1 MESLALFFSP
11 SGRIAPRS
19 FARGLLAVYGTALLS
34 LLLLSAPVVQRAGL
48 VPFALVQALAAWA
61 WFCLHAKRLRDAG
74 RDVGVAAAIALLY
87 ALAIVLL
94 LLMLVLVVPLGDAAR
109 APDAGPADVRVWSD
123 VFAMASGDSDL
134 GLFAY
139 VGAGLLA
146 LVLAPMLIAIVFSI
160 WAGTR
165 RQAAPN
171 VTPSGSSP

>member
-1 MESLALFFSP
+1 MESLAQWFSA
-11 SGRIAPRS
+11 SGRIAARP

-48 VPFALVQALAAWA
+48 VPFVLVQALAAWA

-74 RDVGVAAAIALLY
+74 CDVGVAAAIALLY

-94 LLMLVLVVPLGDAAR
+94 LLMLVLVVPPGDGAR

-123 VFAMASGDSDL
+123 FLAMASGDSDL

-139 VGAGLLA
+139 VGAGMLA
-146 LVLAPMLIAIVFSI
+146 LIVLPMLTAVAFSI
-160 WAGTR
+160 WAATR
-165 RQAAPN
+165 RAAAAVDP
-171 VTPSGSSP
+171 P